1 MICFLEEDDNDDGDE
16 EVLFDSVSEIIMW
29 MWYKMIV
36 VFVEDFLDGFEF
48 IVVFEGLF
56 YRILFVVL
64 EDSNGKYFFEI
75 YKFWVILFLM
85 ILKFI

>member
-16 EVLFDSVSEIIMW
+16 EVLFDSVSEISMW

-75 YKFWVILFLM
+75 FKFWVILFLM

>member
-1 MICFLEEDDNDDGDE
+1 MICFLEEDDNDDGYE

>member
-16 EVLFDSVSEIIMW
+16 GVLFDSVSEIIMW

>member
-48 IVVFEGLF
+48 IVVFEGLL